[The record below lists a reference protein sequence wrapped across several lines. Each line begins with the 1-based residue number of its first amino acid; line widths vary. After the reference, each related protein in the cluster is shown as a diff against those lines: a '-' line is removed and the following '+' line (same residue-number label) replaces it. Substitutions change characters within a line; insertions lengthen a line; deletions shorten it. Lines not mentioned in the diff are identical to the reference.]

1 MERGRLAAAWTL
13 GAAGYAIGLIV
24 SNASDL
30 PSGPVIVWTLVA
42 VSLAWYAI
50 TSARQAKATRPQ
62 DSIR

>member
-1 MERGRLAAAWTL
+1 MERGRLAAAWAL

-50 TSARQAKATRPQ
+50 TSARLG
-62 DSIR
+62 